1 MMSSPR
7 FTFCIPNLNKIE
19 YLPACI
25 ESMLA
30 QDCPDWKCVFVDG
43 YSTDGSWEYIQ
54 QFADDSRF
62 LLLRGCKQGMYA
74 DWNECLKYVDTEY
87 FYFLTSDDTCYPKLV
102 STTTKALDAYPDI
115 EVCHFKF
122 ALIDKQ
128 GEPVRLPKGG
138 TYQQKVDF
146 YAEVNQH
153 MHRRSGIC
161 EFMMHFVYGAM
172 YTTITSLVFRST
184 LIEKMQGFKSIYGSV
199 GDFDW
204 TMRLCLLTDILY
216 LPELLA
222 TWRIYDEQATKQ
234 SSLVQYQERL
244 LAVVKDNFD
253 YFSTIQ
259 ESYHLKK
266 PVDKKQLLSSFLD
279 GHASSLYKQILSS
292 RDISVIFNNLS
303 LLLFN
308 YPLFIPRKI
317 INRLT
322 LNKFYSY
329 PPRTVLSW
337 QLIQHYG
344 LTWPPELTTTCH

>member
-1 MMSSPR
+1 MSSPR

-30 QDCPDWKCVFVDG
+30 QDCQEWKCVFVDG
-43 YSTDGSWEYIQ
+43 YSTDGSWEYMQ
-54 QFADDSRF
+54 QFANDSRF
-62 LLLRGCKQGMYA
+62 LLLRGCKKGMYA
-74 DWNECLKYVDTEY
+74 DWNECLKYVDTDY

-102 STTTKALDAYPDI
+102 STTIKALDRYPDI
-115 EVCHFKF
+115 DVCHFQF
-122 ALIDKQ
+122 SLIDKQ
-128 GEPVRLPKGG
+128 GKTVTLPKKG
-138 TYQQKVDF
+138 TYQQRADF

-172 YTTITSLVFRST
+172 YTTITSLVFRSN

-234 SSLVQYQERL
+234 STLRQYQKNL

-259 ESYHLKK
+259 ESYHLKL
-266 PVDKKQLLSSFLD
+266 PVVRKQLLSSFID
-279 GHASSLYKQILSS
+279 NHASSLYKEIFSS
-292 RDISVIFNNLS
+292 KNALDFFKS
-303 LLLFN
+303 LFILLFN
-308 YPLFIPRKI
+308 YPLFIQKKI
-317 INRLT
+317 INRLSMGI
-322 LNKFYSY
+322 FYPY
-329 PPRTVLSW
+329 PTRTVFA
-337 QLIQHYG
+337 QKLINCYG
-344 LTWPPELTTTCH
+344 LNWPPEVKISY

>member
-1 MMSSPR
+1 MSSPR

-30 QDCPDWKCVFVDG
+30 QDCQDWKCVFVDG
-43 YSTDGSWEYIQ
+43 YSTDGSWEYMQ
-54 QFADDSRF
+54 QFANDSRF
-62 LLLRGCKQGMYA
+62 LLLRGRKQGMYA
-74 DWNECLKYVDTEY
+74 DWNECLKYVNTDY

-115 EVCHFKF
+115 DVCHFQF
-122 ALIDKQ
+122 SLIDKQ
-128 GEPVRLPKGG
+128 GKTVTLPKGG
-138 TYQQKVDF
+138 AYQQRIDF
-146 YAEVNQH
+146 YSEVNQH

-172 YTTITSLVFRST
+172 YTTITSLVFRSK

-234 SSLVQYQERL
+234 STLMQYQKNL

-253 YFSTIQ
+253 YFSIIQ
-259 ESYHLKK
+259 ESYHLKLS
-266 PVDKKQLLSSFLD
+266 VVRKQLLSSFID
-279 GHASSLYKQILSS
+279 NHASSLYKGIFFSKNVV
-292 RDISVIFNNLS
+292 DIFGNLFF
-303 LLLFN
+303 LLVN
-308 YPLFIPRKI
+308 YPLFMPKKI
-317 INRLT
+317 INRLSMG
-322 LNKFYSY
+322 KFYSY
-329 PPRTVLSW
+329 PTRIAFAEE
-337 QLIQHYG
+337 LINCYG
-344 LTWPPELTTTCH
+344 LNWPPEVKTCY